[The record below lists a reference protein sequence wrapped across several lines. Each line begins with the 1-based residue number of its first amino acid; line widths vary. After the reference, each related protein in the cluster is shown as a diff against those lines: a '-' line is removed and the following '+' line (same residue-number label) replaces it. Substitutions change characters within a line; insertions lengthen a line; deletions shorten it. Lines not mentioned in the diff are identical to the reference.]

1 MVNPPQP
8 PEVPKPHIS
17 DIGMAPQVLIPAFK
31 HNLQSIQSIAQIFS
45 PPSPSSCPAPSDFA
59 SPLLPTP
66 KPSLPSSC
74 RGSITSLSTQV
85 VNSITLQTIFGK
97 LAKWIENKTSN
108 SVLIEGH
115 QLEIFVHQIGDTP
128 HESGATW
135 YRDPMGCI
143 WSALSFRARDIRV
156 LSQTPFIISSR
167 TSCGAG
173 RPLPSWPTQQ
183 LAFVLNHEFTKVFQL
198 NISTEYITFCQHRLI
213 NSDIKSDCV
222 ERNKDVWGRGYAPSS
237 DTCCDCL
244 FACLMRLFVSLLEGN
259 QCLHICLKGFR
270 ARIVDISSP
279 FFVEPVCVA
288 WVALSRSELH
298 RWSCSNLE
306 WLRTRIGMS
315 GKAKNGL
322 SYSEVWFH
330 KELLT
335 MLTNR

>member
-115 QLEIFVHQIGDTP
+115 QLTYLSIKLGILLMNQEQPDIGIP
-128 HESGATW
+128 WGA
-135 YRDPMGCI
+135 
-143 WSALSFRARDIRV
+143 FEV
-156 LSQTPFIISSR
+156 LSLSGQETSEFSAKLHLSSL
-167 TSCGAG
+167 AE
-173 RPLPSWPTQQ
+173 LPVEQ
-183 LAFVLNHEFTKVFQL
+183 AEFSL
-198 NISTEYITFCQHRLI
+198 PDQH
-213 NSDIKSDCV
+213 N
-222 ERNKDVWGRGYAPSS
+222 NW
-237 DTCCDCL
+237 
-244 FACLMRLFVSLLEGN
+244 LL
-259 QCLHICLKGFR
+259 
-270 ARIVDISSP
+270 S
-279 FFVEPVCVA
+279 
-288 WVALSRSELH
+288 
-298 RWSCSNLE
+298 
-306 WLRTRIGMS
+306 
-315 GKAKNGL
+315 
-322 SYSEVWFH
+322 
-330 KELLT
+330 
-335 MLTNR
+335 